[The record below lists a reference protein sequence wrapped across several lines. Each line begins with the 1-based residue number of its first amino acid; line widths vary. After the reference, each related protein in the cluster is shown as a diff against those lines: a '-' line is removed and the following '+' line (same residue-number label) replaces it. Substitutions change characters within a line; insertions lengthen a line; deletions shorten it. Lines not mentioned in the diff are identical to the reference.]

1 MLPNIDKS
9 IRISI
14 YQSVSSSGMLYCN
27 LGTRCVMCSVV
38 DNGVFEAHR
47 GAPPICVSG
56 WMPCWQ
62 EACMV
67 ARCRY
72 EFFLFLTFFLIIF

>member
-38 DNGVFEAHR
+38 DKAFSNGSPHPT
-47 GAPPICVSG
+47 PPKRTLYYILLS
-56 WMPCWQ
+56 PSKK
-62 EACMV
+62 
-67 ARCRY
+67 
-72 EFFLFLTFFLIIF
+72 FLPL